1 MKSIALLSFIVLLKF
16 VSISGEPVLPKSID
30 QNLKYGGISFTENKG
45 QVSDQHNKPR
55 PDVLFGG
62 NANGMVFHLRNN
74 GISYQLDRV
83 DSWKTEDTLLNPHH
97 GMIPG
102 EKRKIPDQITTYRV
116 DVNWL
121 KCNKEFKIIYD
132 DSLPGYTNYY
142 HEVCP
147 NGVRHVKTYTGVT
160 YKNIY
165 NGIDL
170 HYYEKDGVLKYDYIV
185 APHSNYKQIQLE
197 IKGAEKI
204 TLQKDGLV
212 LIKTKLGSILEDLPV
227 VYQNRKQLKATW
239 KVKNNILSFEVKE
252 YDPRYTLLIDPAV
265 RIWGTY
271 IGISTSYS
279 TPWCAKTDLTGD
291 VFVSGATNINTGT
304 LIATIGSHQSIL
316 GGNIDAYLMKYHSGG
331 SLLWGTY
338 YGGSNLEEGV
348 GCATDNNGNVFLAG
362 GTGSTGTILA
372 TPGSHQVSSGG
383 GSDAFLAKFNS
394 NGIRLWGTYYGG
406 MNSDLFRSCHVNTS
420 GDVYLT
426 GHTSTTTG
434 TVIATAGSHQNLL
447 GGMTD
452 AFLVKFNN
460 AGVRQWGTYYGG
472 TDNDVG
478 FSTGTDQNGNVYISG
493 YTQSANAGVISS
505 AGSHQSNYSG
515 NSDAFLAKFSNSGT
529 RLWGT
534 YYGGTSGETG
544 MSCSSDALGN
554 IYMGGF
560 TSSGG
565 GTIIATSSA
574 HQSNFGGNTD
584 AFLVKFNNNGI
595 RLWGTYYGGIDFD
608 RGWICATDVLGNT
621 VLAGGTLSSAG
632 IVIATPQSH
641 QSIYGGG
648 TRDAF
653 MVKFDNA
660 GTRQWGTYYG
670 GTNFDEAY
678 ACAEDGTGNIYL
690 AGTGT
695 STNNIASTGAYQTS
709 PGQSFL
715 AKFNGNCLTPAAPVN
730 STTPINQFLCAN
742 NMAILIATG
751 SGTISW
757 YSSPSGTTVLGTGTI
772 FTTPALATGNYTFY
786 AEDMTC
792 APSASRTAITVT
804 VLAPPVIT
812 VSSGAICLGQSFTI
826 NPTGANTYTI
836 TGGNF
841 VVSPTTNT
849 NYSVTGTSTAGCLG
863 NTVVCSVT
871 VNPLPNI
878 TAVSNPSSIC
888 FGESAVLAAS
898 GANNYSWFPS
908 GNTNTI
914 LVTPNANT
922 TYSLIGIDNNG
933 CSNTASIS
941 IHVRPNPTV
950 SVNNATICSGTQAI
964 LNANVNPSS
973 GITYN
978 WLPGGENSSS
988 ITVNPN
994 ATSVYSLSVNLDGCL
1009 SMVTSTVNVV
1019 TSITPNA
1026 AFSYNGP
1033 YCTNQNA
1040 VSPILT
1046 LAFANGGQFFSTP
1059 EGLNINPNTGEINP
1073 TTSEPGIYQITYTLA
1088 ASGCSTSA
1096 SGTANIQI
1104 TIPAQLN
1111 LAPQV
1116 SMLSGEAYTLNVS
1129 GASSYTWSPPDF
1141 LSCTDCQNPI
1151 ASPPYSMTY
1160 CVSSPNEVCI
1170 AKTCISINVETGCQG
1185 RELSLPNA
1193 FSPNGDGN
1201 NDEYCLRGWN
1211 ECIAEFKII
1220 IYNRWGEKVY
1230 ESEKTEF
1237 CWDGSYK
1244 GKTQETEV
1252 FVYMLK
1258 AKLKDGTQISKNGN
1272 ITLLR

>member
-1 MKSIALLSFIVLLKF
+1 MKRHYFLISIFLISKSLLA
-16 VSISGEPVLPKSID
+16 GEPLYPKGFEPKKTTQSIT
-30 QNLKYGGISFTENKG
+30 FTENKG
-45 QVSDQHNKPR
+45 QVSDQNNKPR

-62 NANGMVFHLRNN
+62 YANGMVFHLRNN
-74 GISYQLDRV
+74 GISYQLNRV
-83 DSWKTEDTLLNPHH
+83 DSWKEEDSLLNPHYSI
-97 GMIPG
+97 MPG
-102 EKRKIPDQITTYRV
+102 EKRKIPDQIKTYRV

-147 NGVRHVKTYTGVT
+147 DGARHVKTYTGVT

-185 APHSNYKQIQLE
+185 APHSNYNQIQLE

-212 LIKTKLGSILEDLPV
+212 LIKTKLGSILEDLPI
-227 VYQNRKQLKATW
+227 VYQNKKQLKATW

-252 YDPRYTLLIDPAV
+252 YDPRYKLLIDPAV

-304 LIATIGSHQSIL
+304 LIATNGSHQSTL
-316 GGNIDAYLMKYHSGG
+316 GGNIDAYLMKFHSGG
-331 SLLWGTY
+331 TLLWGTY
-338 YGGSNLEEGV
+338 YGGIQSDGGY

-362 GTGSTGTILA
+362 GTGSSGTILA

-383 GSDAFLAKFNS
+383 GSDAFLVKFNTS
-394 NGIRLWGTYYGG
+394 GIRLWGTYYGG
-406 MNSDLFRSCHVNTS
+406 MNNEISRACHVNSS
-420 GDVYLT
+420 GDVFLT
-426 GHTSTTTG
+426 GYTTTNTG
-434 TVIATAGSHQNLL
+434 TVIATAGSHQSLL
-447 GGMTD
+447 GGMGD

-460 AGVRQWGTYYGG
+460 AGVRQWSTYYGG
-472 TDNDVG
+472 ADNEDG
-478 FSTGTDQNGNVYISG
+478 FSVGTDQNGNVYISG
-493 YTQSANAGVISS
+493 TTLSADAGAISS
-505 AGSHQSNYSG
+505 AGHQSNYSG
-515 NSDAFLAKFSNSGT
+515 STDAFLVKFSSAGI
-529 RLWGT
+529 RQWGT
-534 YYGGTSGETG
+534 YYGGTSGEMG

-554 IYMGGF
+554 IYLGGL

-595 RLWGTYYGGIDFD
+595 RQWGTYYGGIDFD
-608 RGWICATDVLGNT
+608 RGWICVTDVLGNT
-621 VLAGGTLSSAG
+621 LLAGGTLSSAG

-641 QSIYGGG
+641 QSTYGGG

-653 MVKFDNA
+653 MAKFDNA
-660 GTRQWGTYYG
+660 GIRQWGTYYG

-678 ACAEDGTGNIYL
+678 ACTEDGTGNIYL
-690 AGTGT
+690 AGSGT
-695 STNNIASTGAYQTS
+695 STNNIASAGAYQTS

-715 AKFNGNCLTPAAPVN
+715 AKFNDNCLTPAAPVN

-757 YSSPSGTTVLGTGTI
+757 YSSPSGTTVLGTGTV

-792 APSASRTAITVT
+792 APSASRTAIT
-804 VLAPPVIT
+804 IT
-812 VSSGAICLGQSFTI
+812 VHPTPTLAVSNGAICLGQSFTI
-826 NPTGANTYTI
+826 NPIGANTYTI
-836 TGGNF
+836 SGGNF
-841 VVSPTTNT
+841 VVSPSLTT
-849 NYSVTGTSTAGCLG
+849 NYSVTGTSTAGCLS
-863 NTVVCSVT
+863 NEMICSVT
-871 VNPLPNI
+871 VNPLPNV
-878 TAVSNPSSIC
+878 TAVSNFSSIC
-888 FGESAVLAAS
+888 LGESAMLTAS
-898 GANNYSWFPS
+898 GANNYVWNPT

-914 LVTPNANT
+914 LVTPNAT
-922 TYSLIGIDNNG
+922 SIYTVTGTDNNG
-933 CSNTASIS
+933 CSNSATVSIN
-941 IHVRPNPTV
+941 IKPNPTV
-950 SVNNATICSGTQAI
+950 SVNNATVCNGMQAV
-964 LNANVNPSS
+964 LNTNVNPST
-973 GITYN
+973 GIIYT
-978 WLPGGENSSS
+978 WLPGGESSAS
-988 ITVNPN
+988 INVNPGS
-994 ATSVYSLSVNLDGCL
+994 TSVYSVVVNLDGCT
-1009 SMVTSTVNVV
+1009 SMTTSTVNVV
-1019 TSITPNA
+1019 SSITPNTNFA
-1026 AFSYNGP
+1026 YTGFYCSGQINASPNLDPTFS
-1033 YCTNQNA
+1033 A
-1040 VSPILT
+1040 
-1046 LAFANGGQFFSTP
+1046 GGVFNSSS
-1059 EGLNINPNTGEINP
+1059 GLNVNP
-1073 TTSEPGIYQITYTLA
+1073 TTGVINLANTTAGTYLINYYLS

-1096 SGTANIQI
+1096 SSSASIQI
-1104 TIPAQLN
+1104 TEPSSLN
-1111 LAPQV
+1111 LAPQINILTGE
-1116 SMLSGEAYTLNVS
+1116 STTLSVS
-1129 GASSYTWSPPDF
+1129 GASSYTWSPPDY
-1141 LSCTDCQNPI
+1141 LSCTTCSNPI
-1151 ASPPYSMTY
+1151 ANPPMSMTY
-1160 CVSSPNEVCI
+1160 CVNSPDDACV
-1170 AKTCISINVETGCQG
+1170 AKTCISIHIETGCEEQ
-1185 RELSLPNA
+1185 ELTLPNA
-1193 FSPNGDGN
+1193 FTPNGDGS

-1230 ESEKTEF
+1230 ESEQTEF